1 MSLVPLPPFLRS
13 GRNNKMSA
21 PVQFRELTPDLA
33 FTLRQFLRN
42 IYLHDHI
49 EIAAFSRNARQ
60 ALFAQSKSL
69 TALRSGRNFQ
79 ANISS
84 ERRHFQFRPKRRLP
98 GGNLHFV
105 NEIAA
110 LY

>member
-1 MSLVPLPPFLRS
+1 MIRRPLRS
-13 GRNNKMSA
+13 TLFPYTTLFRS
-21 PVQFRELTPDLA
+21 FRELAPDLA
-33 FTLRQFLRN
+33 FSLRQFLWN

-49 EIAAFSRNARQ
+49 EIAAFSGNARQ

-69 TALRSGRNFQ
+69 TPLRSGRNFQ
-79 ANISS
+79 ANFSF
-84 ERRHFQFRPKRRLP
+84 ERRHFQFRPERRLP
-98 GGNLHFV
+98 GSNLHFV